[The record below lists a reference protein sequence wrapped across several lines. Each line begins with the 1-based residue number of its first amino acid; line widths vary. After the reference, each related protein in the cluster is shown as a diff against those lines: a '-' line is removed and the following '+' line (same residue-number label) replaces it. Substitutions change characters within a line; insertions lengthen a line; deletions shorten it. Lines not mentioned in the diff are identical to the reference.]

1 MSVIVIV
8 CGCVIFN
15 TMKFIC
21 NFFSIAIRFVCNCGL
36 IVFLNCGLLVII
48 IITTSVCGLVVV
60 IVDNCLWFT
69 CNCCN
74 YSNKR
79 TIPFYVILIFSWNS
93 KRGLDVIG
101 INALFYFALAVVNI
115 MYCVYCV
122 FYKHSLSVLYL
133 DFGMFVVPS
142 FL

>member
-21 NFFSIAIRFVCNCGL
+21 NFFSIAIRFVCNYGL

-60 IVDNCLWFT
+60 IMGLTVCGSLVIVVIIRINVLFHFT
-69 CNCCN
+69 LFLF
-74 YSNKR
+74 SVG
-79 TIPFYVILIFSWNS
+79 IPNEVW
-93 KRGLDVIG
+93 K
-101 INALFYFALAVVNI
+101 
-115 MYCVYCV
+115 
-122 FYKHSLSVLYL
+122 
-133 DFGMFVVPS
+133 
-142 FL
+142 